1 MKQPDPTGF
10 GPRVFTKLRYSK
22 DAINLNWR
30 MLVLN
35 CMDKA
40 DRKMRMEYLAKL
52 LELFAA
58 DIRKQA
64 AKL

>member
-10 GPRVFTKLRYSK
+10 GPRIFTRLRRSK

-35 CMDKA
+35 CMPINE
-40 DRKMRMEYLAKL
+40 RKQRLDYLADL
-52 LELFAA
+52 LQLFAA
-58 DIRKQA
+58 DIREQA
-64 AKL
+64 NKL